1 MKYVQY
7 NKFRKGMNE
16 NEYPPSTRNVYG
28 VSIISSLEIHI
39 IAVKI
44 IILVHTF
51 SRYSNLN
58 LNQLMPLFYAVKKL
72 KLSRNKVA
80 FSPNV
85 SPVSSAT
92 LLTFLRKEGFGALH
106 DLSGHDGVEEGLL
119 LRDLRRVLVLGEG
132 HGGDV
137 VVLQLAEEADGGAC
151 QRGLRHRDEETD
163 GDYINVIVNT
173 FLAPFLLVICLT

>member
-1 MKYVQY
+1 M
-7 NKFRKGMNE
+7 
-16 NEYPPSTRNVYG
+16 
-28 VSIISSLEIHI
+28 
-39 IAVKI
+39 KI

-58 LNQLMPLFYAVKKL
+58 LNVPRGVPSNQLVPSFYTVKKL